1 MDFDRVVD
9 GIVRYLNRE
18 ILKGMNQWQDMM
30 ARIAMSRILSNRKML
45 REALI
50 NTPFLQTIGVIDSR
64 GMVDV
69 EGLANDLREQI
80 REKGKLTIA
89 LPLFGNF
96 TFVESDVD
104 ELYRAIMEG

>member
-1 MDFDRVVD
+1 MDFDKVMD

-30 ARIAMSRILSNRKML
+30 ARVAMSRILANRKAL

-64 GMVDV
+64 GKVDV
-69 EGLANDLREQI
+69 EGLANDLKAQI
-80 REKGKLTIA
+80 REKGKLTIT

>member
-1 MDFDRVVD
+1 MDFDKVMD

-30 ARIAMSRILSNRKML
+30 ARVAMSRILANRKAL
-45 REALI
+45 RETLI
-50 NTPFLQTIGVIDSR
+50 NTPLLQTIGIIDSR

-69 EGLANDLREQI
+69 EGLANDLKAQI
-80 REKGKLTIA
+80 RERGKLTITT
-89 LPLFGNF
+89 PFFGNF

>member
-1 MDFDRVVD
+1 MDFDRVID

-30 ARIAMSRILSNRKML
+30 ARIAMSRMLANRKML

-69 EGLANDLREQI
+69 EGLVNDLKVQI